1 MLIIRSNFKKSL
13 LSIALLLLLSFSSAF
28 AYEGS
33 AKEAWTKLV
42 GENFSKRA
50 EFSFIENNEKL
61 PNVLIYGDSI
71 SIHYTNTVRKQ
82 LADKANVYRLYR
94 NGGDSASFIE
104 KMTKMHST
112 MNDSLLKGAWAF
124 SWDIIHFNVGLH
136 DLKYIHNKK
145 LDKVNG
151 KRVNSLETYENNL
164 RENIQ
169 YLKTLA
175 PKAKLIFATTTPIP
189 EGEPGRVVGDASKY
203 NFVALKVMKDFPEV
217 KINDLYSFTKANH
230 SLWWA
235 AEGNVHYNNLGRES
249 QGVEVARNIISH
261 LAND

>member
-1 MLIIRSNFKKSL
+1 MLIIKSNFKNSL
-13 LSIALLLLLSFSSAF
+13 LSIVLLLLVSFSSAF
-28 AYEGS
+28 AYERS

-50 EFSFIENNEKL
+50 EFAFIENNEKL

-82 LADKANVYRLYR
+82 LAEKANIYRLYR

-104 KMTKMHST
+104 KMNKMHGT
-112 MNDSLLKGAWAF
+112 MNNSLLGGAWAF
-124 SWDIIHFNVGLH
+124 NWDIIHFNVGLH
-136 DLKYIHNKK
+136 DLKYAINKK

-151 KRVNSLETYENNL
+151 KRVNSIEQYEKKL
-164 RENIQ
+164 RGIVT
-169 YLKTLA
+169 YLKQLA
-175 PKAKLIFATTTPIP
+175 PKATLIFATTTPIP
-189 EGEPGRVVGDASKY
+189 EGEPGRVVGDAAKY

-217 KINDLYSFTKANH
+217 KINDLYNFTKANH

-235 AEGNVHYNNLGRES
+235 AEGNVHYNKLGREA